1 MDTLHKE
8 LELENDGSKGEGENK
23 VPGEP
28 LKTHLNL

>member
-8 LELENDGSKGEGENK
+8 LELENDGSKGEAENK

-28 LKTHLNL
+28 LEQQ